1 MTAQSSRTA
10 GSVSSSAVAAG
21 PVTTGPVT
29 LVGGGPGAAE
39 LLTVAAVTAL
49 AQADVVLFDRL
60 APSDD
65 LASLAPQATLIDVGK
80 RAGSHPVSQTG
91 IEELMVE
98 HALAGKRVV
107 RLKGGDPYVF
117 GRGSEEVLACHRNGI
132 AVTVISGVTSA
143 LAVPAAAGIP
153 LTHRGISHAFT
164 VISGHAPLTDN
175 ELEGLTLLGSTI
187 VVLMG
192 VGTLPT
198 LSQGLLRHGMS
209 AEMPVAIIERGFSA
223 TQRTTVSTLSAVLAD
238 AAAAGVRSPAVLV
251 VGEVVRLA
259 YSGDAAAEDLVA
271 RAAEFAGTD

>member
-1 MTAQSSRTA
+1 MTTQNSRTA
-10 GSVSSSAVAAG
+10 GFVSTEQVSG
-21 PVTTGPVT
+21 GRVT
-29 LVGGGPGAAE
+29 LVGGGPGAAG
-39 LLTVAAVTAL
+39 LLTVAAVAAL

-60 APSDD
+60 APNDE
-65 LASLAPQATLIDVGK
+65 LALLAPHAVLIDVGK

-91 IEELMVE
+91 IEELLVE
-98 HALAGKRVV
+98 HALAGKSVV

-132 AVTVISGVTSA
+132 PVTVISGVTSA
-143 LAVPAAAGIP
+143 IAVPAAAGIP

-175 ELEGLTLLGSTI
+175 ELEGLSLLGSTI

-198 LSQGLLRHGMS
+198 LSQGLLRHGMP
-209 AEMPVAIIERGFSA
+209 ADMPVAIIERGFSA
-223 TQRTTVSTLSAVLAD
+223 TQRTTVSTLSTVLAD
-238 AAAAGVRSPAVLV
+238 AYAAGVRSPAVLV

-259 YSGDAAAEDLVA
+259 FSGDADAEILVA
-271 RAAEFAGTD
+271 RAAEFSVID

>member
-1 MTAQSSRTA
+1 MTARNFGTT
-10 GSVSSSAVAAG
+10 GSVSAEQVTAG
-21 PVTTGPVT
+21 QVT
-29 LVGGGPGAAE
+29 LVGGGPGAAG

-60 APSDD
+60 APNDE
-65 LASLAPQATLIDVGK
+65 LALLAPRATLVDVGK
-80 RAGSHPVSQTG
+80 RAGSHPVSQAG

-143 LAVPAAAGIP
+143 IAVPAAAGIP

-198 LSQGLLRHGMS
+198 LSQGLMRHGMP
-209 AEMPVAIIERGFSA
+209 ADLPVAIIERGFSA
-223 TQRTTVSTLSAVLAD
+223 TQRTTVSTLAAVLSD

-251 VGEVVRLA
+251 IGEVVRLA
-259 YSGDAAAEDLVA
+259 FSGDTAANDLVA
-271 RAAEFAGTD
+271 RAAEFTVTA

>member
-10 GSVSSSAVAAG
+10 GSVSSSSVAAD